1 MGDEYLATGFAG
13 VDGRAEPGVYRDC
26 LALLDSL
33 PDYRHC
39 KARSYKLLGL
49 EAGHSVLEAGC
60 GIGDD
65 AFRMARLVQPGGQVL
80 ALDASRR
87 LLEQART
94 RCPPD
99 LPVWLAQADARRLPL
114 PESSFDRCRIDRTLQ
129 HIADPQLAIR
139 ELVRVL
145 KPGGLL
151 LAYDNDWGSFCVNGR
166 DPSLSR
172 LVAETFAGA
181 IASPWIGRYLGL
193 LLADAGLVR
202 LRIEPRVSLL
212 SDFATADRVYDL
224 RRTVARLVQAGRIE
238 SAAGEAWIADLQAQT
253 DSGTLLCA
261 LTAYT
266 AVGLK
271 PGP

>member
-1 MGDEYLATGFAG
+1 MGEEYLATGFAG

-26 LALLDSL
+26 LTLLDSL
-33 PDYRHC
+33 PYYRRC
-39 KARSYKLLGL
+39 KSRSYELLGL
-49 EAGHSVLEAGC
+49 EPGHSVLEVGC

-65 AFRMARLVQPGGQVL
+65 AMRMARLVQPGGWVL

-87 LLEQART
+87 LLEQARA
-94 RCPPD
+94 RCPAS
-99 LPVWLAQADARRLPL
+99 LPVGLAQADARRLPL
-114 PESSFDRCRIDRTLQ
+114 PDSCVDRCRIDRTLQ

-172 LVAETFAGA
+172 LVAQTFAGS
-181 IASPWIGRYLGL
+181 IANPSIGRDLGL

-202 LRIEPRVSLL
+202 LAVEPSVSLL
-212 SDFATADRVYDL
+212 CDFETADRVYDL

-253 DSGTLLCA
+253 DSDTLLCA

-266 AVGLK
+266 AVGQK